1 METSDH
7 PHTSNI
13 ERAEAIWLLPS
24 HRLPVLLKT
33 PAIVAIGCFTS
44 GGNLGSS
51 QTIAILTLS
60 TFLWAAL
67 YALNEWTDLREEQ
80 GLDPPLWQSRLLILT
95 SLLICAIA
103 IAFSHNAGLLLLLM
117 SLGQMIYC
125 LKPFRVKRYWF
136 GALLLSG
143 IINPALRLECGG
155 MLGSHLVPTILV
167 ISVISLHIG
176 AATRSRCT
184 LRKRDSSFGY
194 HTAPLGLELFG
205 ILFTTI
211 GHLTG
216 IIASVEGI
224 LPHIFIVFLIGS
236 ALFSCYA
243 WSDKKRSISELR
255 RGWLWFALVA
265 VLALGVMAIL
275 SK

>member
-7 PHTSNI
+7 THTSNI

-33 PAIVAIGCFTS
+33 PAIVAIGCFSS
-44 GGNLGSS
+44 GGNLGSP

-80 GLDPPLWQSRLLILT
+80 RLNLPLWQSRLLIFT
-95 SLLICAIA
+95 SLFICALA
-103 IAFSHNAGLLLLLM
+103 SAYSHYAGLLLLLM

-125 LKPFRVKRYWF
+125 LNPFRVKRYWF

-155 MLGSHLVPTILV
+155 TLGSHSVPAVLV
-167 ISVISLHIG
+167 ICVISLHIG

-194 HTAPLGLELFG
+194 HTAPGGLELFG
-205 ILFTTI
+205 ILFTII
-211 GHLTG
+211 GHFTG
-216 IIASVEGI
+216 IMASVEGI
-224 LPHIFIVFLIGS
+224 LPHIFIIFLAGS

-243 WSDKKRSISELR
+243 WSNKHRSISELR
-255 RGWLWFALVA
+255 RGWLWFAMVA
-265 VLALGVMAIL
+265 VIALGVMAIV